1 MTTTNNAAGGQ
12 ASDGGSDR
20 RSTAGVDTTL
30 PCACGN
36 TRPCSYSTCLDPAT
50 VRYDTRRN
58 YCDIHAGEYVRPI
71 IGRVLLR
78 LRGVSDHD
86 DRDTLSEL
94 AGQACFL
101 SFDPYSPQRNR
112 LDIGNGFRS
121 KSLRYGYVVCD
132 KCDATWIGVEHD
144 LCPWCAD
151 RVLAH
156 VNNEKRGRS

>member
-20 RSTAGVDTTL
+20 RSTAGVDPTL

-36 TRPCSYSTCLDPAT
+36 IRPCSYSTCLETAT

-78 LRGVSDHD
+78 LHGIENYPEQ
-86 DRDTLSEL
+86 T
-94 AGQACFL
+94 GQAVFL
-101 SFDPYSPQRNR
+101 SFDAYSPHRGR
-112 LDIGNGFRS
+112 VDIGGRFHS
-121 KSLRYGYVVCD
+121 KTLRYGNVICP

-156 VNNEKRGRS
+156 VNETKRGR